1 MVITILKIIVC
12 ANALWDFQFNL
23 NTIKVADKNAEDYIG
38 YQILC
43 AISVITT
50 VATFIICWKG

>member
-1 MVITILKIIVC
+1 MIMAILKIIVC

-23 NTIKVADKNAEDYIG
+23 DTIKTTDKNAEDYIG
-38 YQILC
+38 YKILC

-50 VATFIICWKG
+50 VAAFIVCWKG

>member
-1 MVITILKIIVC
+1 MIMAILKIIVC

-23 NTIKVADKNAEDYIG
+23 NTIKTADKNAEDYIS
-38 YQILC
+38 YKILC

-50 VATFIICWKG
+50 VAAFIVCWKG